1 MLVVRRR
8 GVRLAGQELPQCGRV
23 SGVDEFEDR
32 GQGDIISVPAMDRV
46 KVPTTSRLAAAMEE
60 NGLIDRVVR

>member
-1 MLVVRRR
+1 MRRR
-8 GVRLAGQELPQCGRV
+8 GVRLAGQELPERGRV
-23 SGVDEFEDR
+23 AGVDEFEDR

-60 NGLIDRVVR
+60 NGLIDRIVR